1 MKTIVNTHDFNAVAG
16 GGGDVPG
23 ALLPAGVLV
32 RPVGA
37 AEGSAGAV
45 DLVLTL
51 SWREREEKRTINI
64 KIKLFTVN
72 LTYIC
77 HFRTFNPDEN
87 PIQVKTTLQFVK
99 CIWPNGNLN
108 CVLVDM

>member
-1 MKTIVNTHDFNAVAG
+1 MKAILNTHDFNAVTR

-51 SWREREEKRTINI
+51 SWREREEKRTKNI
-64 KIKLFTVN
+64 KNQACKAIYSKLN
-72 LTYIC
+72 L
-77 HFRTFNPDEN
+77 HLSF
-87 PIQVKTTLQFVK
+87 
-99 CIWPNGNLN
+99 
-108 CVLVDM
+108 